1 MSDYAIVA
9 ANPGGPEV
17 LQWQPRPETPRPDP
31 FEVLVRTHAV
41 GVNFIEI
48 YQRSGVYPVPFPFT
62 PGTEASGVIV
72 AVGEQVPHLAVG
84 DRVTTCEATATYAE
98 HFTVRADRV
107 VQVPESISFELAA
120 AIPLQ
125 GLTAHYLH
133 TSASNPKPGE
143 WVLLHAGAGGV
154 GLLLTQFL
162 ADKGVRV
169 ITTASTPKKREF
181 SIGAGAEFSIPY
193 ENFTEAVREITH
205 GDGVSVVYDSVGKD
219 TFEGSI
225 DALAVRGNFVLF
237 GGSSGQV
244 PPFDVQ
250 RLNSAGS
257 LSITRPSLVHFL
269 RSHEERMW
277 RYREV
282 LEANHRGSL
291 EVNVGHTF
299 PLAEARA
306 AQEALESRATTG
318 KVVLTTEA

>member
-162 ADKGVRV
+162 ADKGVQAPSRSLGRHSCTFCAV
-169 ITTASTPKKREF
+169 MRNGCGGTVRCSKR
-181 SIGAGAEFSIPY
+181 IIAD
-193 ENFTEAVREITH
+193 R
-205 GDGVSVVYDSVGKD
+205 
-219 TFEGSI
+219 
-225 DALAVRGNFVLF
+225 
-237 GGSSGQV
+237 
-244 PPFDVQ
+244 
-250 RLNSAGS
+250 
-257 LSITRPSLVHFL
+257 L
-269 RSHEERMW
+269 RSTSVTHSRLLRPAPRRRHSNLARQPARW
-277 RYREV
+277 C
-282 LEANHRGSL
+282 SPPKL
-291 EVNVGHTF
+291 EVSPSDPSTAC
-299 PLAEARA
+299 PRACPTTSAAMRRILA
-306 AQEALESRATTG
+306 
-318 KVVLTTEA
+318 